1 MIVEAL
7 ASVAGDLP
15 GPLLTELAALYA
27 SDEEFERLGGDPG
40 AHGGI
45 GPRAVAAA
53 LADELAHPG
62 AEVLLARSAGELVA
76 FAVVLPHHP
85 GVPATGVAARQTPD
99 AGPGTAGDPD
109 PWIGLLVV
117 HAERRRAGH
126 GRRLAG
132 AAEARLRDAGRAA
145 VRVAV
150 PEHGTRAL
158 AFWTALGYTE
168 IERGPDARVLRKELP
183 DATGRRAARR

>member
-7 ASVAGDLP
+7 APVDGDLP

-45 GPRAVAAA
+45 GPRAVAAT
-53 LADELAHPG
+53 LADALVHPG
-62 AEVLLARSAGELVA
+62 AEVLVARSAGELVA
-76 FAVVLPHHP
+76 FAVVLPRHP
-85 GVPATGVAARQTPD
+85 GVPATGVAARETPD
-99 AGPGTAGDPD
+99 AGPGTAADPD

-126 GRRLAG
+126 GRRLAE
-132 AAEARLRDAGRAA
+132 AAQARLREAGRDG

-150 PEHGTRAL
+150 PERDATGL
-158 AFWTALGYTE
+158 AFWTALGYAE
-168 IERGPDARVLRKELP
+168 IERGPEARVLRKELP
-183 DATGRRAARR
+183 GAAGR